1 MELQNK
7 WNDLAI
13 KAILLSNNI
22 NITEVN
28 NFEIIKSLFFDKEK
42 YQSIISLLEAR
53 DFETLE
59 EMEIKTKDELSEY
72 LDIIKFSDQ
81 TNKSYIATIYDS
93 NELWQYPKL
102 IDIIHLQ
109 TPIE

>member
-1 MELQNK
+1 
-7 WNDLAI
+7 
-13 KAILLSNNI
+13 
-22 NITEVN
+22 
-28 NFEIIKSLFFDKEK
+28 
-42 YQSIISLLEAR
+42 
-53 DFETLE
+53 
-59 EMEIKTKDELSEY
+59 MEIKTKDELSEY